1 MNPNPI
7 RLLHLCPWI
16 RTTGGVETLL
26 ARHARADAG
35 LGFDAWQLSL
45 FDKAPARAGER
56 YGTLAFSWRSTPHEM
71 RRAVAAAC
79 AARAGSVIAWHNAW
93 GLAWLADMDCSS
105 RRIACLQDSVT
116 HFGPLL
122 PGLAGAVDGVTC
134 LSESAARAIRAGLP
148 GLPPERVAVMPLPI
162 APPTGLD
169 PDRPER
175 DEWLIGCAGRL
186 VRAQKRWDRL
196 VPFVAELRR
205 LGVRH
210 RIEVI
215 SDGPLRP
222 WLERRL
228 GGDPAIRFLG
238 WQGTE
243 DYWRRLQ
250 AWDACVS
257 FTDHEGG
264 PIVLLEAMAA
274 GVIPLYPAVG
284 GSLGDDCAPRVDPR
298 CHYPAG
304 NPVAAARA
312 LQSLQ
317 GAPRAEVAAMR
328 RRAREVALA
337 HGPEAYEQAFAR
349 FARFIAGSPRI
360 SREPAGGGR
369 GLRLSDRLPL
379 GLLTR
384 AWPSAL
390 RH

>member
-1 MNPNPI
+1 MSATPI
-7 RLLHLCPWI
+7 RLLHVCPWI
-16 RTTGGVETLL
+16 RTIGGVETLL
-26 ARHARADAG
+26 ARHARADAAH
-35 LGFDAWQLSL
+35 GFDAWQLAL
-45 FDKAPARAGER
+45 FDKIPARADEP
-56 YGTLAFSWRSTPHEM
+56 YATQAFSWRSTPRGM
-71 RRAVAAAC
+71 RRAIARAC
-79 AARAGSVIAWHNAW
+79 AVRAGSVIAWHNAW
-93 GLAWLADMDCSS
+93 GLAWLADVDASH
-105 RRIACLQDSVT
+105 RRIACLQDSVM

-134 LSESAARAIRAGLP
+134 LSESAAGAIRAGLP
-148 GLPPERVAVMPLPI
+148 ALAPERVAVMPLPI
-162 APPTGLD
+162 APPPGLD

-175 DEWLIGCAGRL
+175 GEWLIGCAGRL

-205 LGVRH
+205 LGVSY

-228 GGDPAIRFLG
+228 GDDPAVRFLG

-274 GVIPLYPAVG
+274 GVIPLYPAIG
-284 GSLGDDCAPRVDPR
+284 GSLGDDCVPRVDPR

-312 LQSLQ
+312 LQALL

-337 HGPEAYEQAFAR
+337 HGPEAYEREFLR
-349 FARFIAGSPRI
+349 FTRFIADSPRI
-360 SREPAGGGR
+360 SREPTGDR
-369 GLRLSDRLPL
+369 KPRMSDWLPL
-379 GLLTR
+379 GLLAR

-390 RH
+390 QR